1 MNLSTG
7 TQNKSLVH
15 DASKETRPEGARQS
29 GGMSLCGTHE
39 GRRSGM
45 PVPMQPTPL
54 CEDASTGNIQVS
66 LERSTCRSRLKEKP
80 EKPERV
86 WFCSP
91 SKGFSRLEADDAKTY
106 HPLLHSG
113 AQPVT
118 ESQPAT
124 QETAL
129 PALPNHPS
137 GPRRHQ
143 GHQALEADA
152 TPCRRFVGQGTSPAS
167 QDSWVQE
174 CSERTS
180 LDTWRNETPSLKI
193 EGGSSSSN

>member
-1 MNLSTG
+1 MTHPRKRDQKEPVNQAACLSVGPTRAED
-7 TQNKSLVH
+7 QECLSPCSPLLCVKMPPREI
-15 DASKETRPEGARQS
+15 SKYPWKEAPAGPLS
-29 GGMSLCGTHE
+29 
-39 GRRSGM
+39 RR
-45 PVPMQPTPL
+45 
-54 CEDASTGNIQVS
+54 
-66 LERSTCRSRLKEKP
+66 KP

-86 WFCSP
+86 WFCGP
-91 SKGFSRLEADDAKTY
+91 SKGFSRLEAGDAKTY
-106 HPLLHSG
+106 HPLLHSR

-137 GPRRHQ
+137 GPRRRQ

-152 TPCRRFVGQGTSPAS
+152 MPCRRFVGQGTSPAS

-174 CSERTS
+174 CSEQTS
-180 LDTWRNETPSLKI
+180 LDTWRSETPSLKI
-193 EGGSSSSN
+193 EGSGSSSSN